1 MGAGF
6 STKSGGVGFLTIA
19 MLVRGAGFS
28 TESSDAGF
36 LANYR
41 FIQVEGPGFYSK
53 FIIWFVNHSGQRM
66 RSSS

>member
-1 MGAGF
+1 
-6 STKSGGVGFLTIA
+6 

-28 TESSDAGF
+28 TESGDAGF

-41 FIQVEGPGFYSK
+41 FIQVEGPGFYNK
-53 FIIWFVNHSGQRM
+53 FIWFVNHSGQRM